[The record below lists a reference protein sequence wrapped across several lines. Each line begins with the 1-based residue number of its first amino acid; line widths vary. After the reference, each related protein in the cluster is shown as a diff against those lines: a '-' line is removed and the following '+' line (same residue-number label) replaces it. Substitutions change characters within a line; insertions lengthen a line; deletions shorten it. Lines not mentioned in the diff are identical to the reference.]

1 MTVAEY
7 LAYFIEKKGI
17 KNVFQ
22 LSGGMITQLIDKIDE
37 RESIN
42 VHSLLHE
49 QSCAFAI
56 SAIGRISK
64 KPSVALATSGPGATN
79 LITGIGDC
87 YFDSVPAIFITGQV
101 NTFEIK
107 PNNAIRQL
115 GFQETDILSMVK
127 PITKLAVQIKN
138 PQDIIKQLDLAYS
151 TSISGRHGPVLID
164 IPMDIQRSQIK
175 LDDWDTLK
183 SEMKSVN
190 QIKNI
195 ESVINILTNS
205 KKPIIWA
212 GNGIHSSN
220 SEDLFK
226 EFVKI
231 TNIPSVF
238 TLHGIDILNFFDP
251 NRIGFIGSYGNRFA
265 NKAVKEADCIIFL
278 GSRIDIRQ
286 TGSNM
291 SIFENKK
298 IIRVD
303 CEEGELTN
311 RLDPHIKVNC
321 DVKVFLNEML
331 VKIKSPDFKLNDW
344 HEELISLKRKYPAE
358 NEIGNTEFVNP
369 ISFFK
374 CLSKESLKST
384 IYNVDVGSH
393 QMWAAQSLEFKNGD
407 RFLTSGGMGSMGFA
421 LPAAIGASIE
431 SKKGVIAIIGDG
443 SFQMNIQELQTI
455 FRLNLDIKIIII
467 NNNSLGMIRQFQE
480 TYFESRYIGT
490 KWGYSAPDFCKIAVA
505 YNIDSKKISHD
516 NEVNGALKWLFKE
529 EKSRLLEVMVSSNLN
544 VYPKIAFGRTMD
556 EMEPQF
562 SSNQMES
569 T

>member
-22 LSGGMITQLIDKIDE
+22 LSGGMITQLIDKIGE
-37 RESIN
+37 RQSIN
-42 VHSLLHE
+42 IHSLLHE

-87 YFDSVPAIFITGQV
+87 YFDSVPSIFITGQV

-175 LDDWDTLK
+175 LDDRFNLK
-183 SEMKSVN
+183 SEVKSTH

-195 ESVINILTNS
+195 ESVINVLTNS

-226 EFVKI
+226 EFVKT
-231 TNIPSVF
+231 TNIPSVY
-238 TLHGIDILNFFDP
+238 LLLL
-251 NRIGFIGSYGNRFA
+251 
-265 NKAVKEADCIIFL
+265 L
-278 GSRIDIRQ
+278 G
-286 TGSNM
+286 
-291 SIFENKK
+291 
-298 IIRVD
+298 
-303 CEEGELTN
+303 C
-311 RLDPHIKVNC
+311 
-321 DVKVFLNEML
+321 
-331 VKIKSPDFKLNDW
+331 
-344 HEELISLKRKYPAE
+344 
-358 NEIGNTEFVNP
+358 
-369 ISFFK
+369 
-374 CLSKESLKST
+374 
-384 IYNVDVGSH
+384 
-393 QMWAAQSLEFKNGD
+393 
-407 RFLTSGGMGSMGFA
+407 
-421 LPAAIGASIE
+421 
-431 SKKGVIAIIGDG
+431 
-443 SFQMNIQELQTI
+443 
-455 FRLNLDIKIIII
+455 
-467 NNNSLGMIRQFQE
+467 
-480 TYFESRYIGT
+480 
-490 KWGYSAPDFCKIAVA
+490 
-505 YNIDSKKISHD
+505 
-516 NEVNGALKWLFKE
+516 
-529 EKSRLLEVMVSSNLN
+529 
-544 VYPKIAFGRTMD
+544 
-556 EMEPQF
+556 
-562 SSNQMES
+562 
-569 T
+569 

>member
-7 LAYFIEKKGI
+7 LAYFIEKNGI

-22 LSGGMITQLIDKIDE
+22 LSGGMITQLIDKISE
-37 RESIN
+37 RQSIN
-42 VHSLLHE
+42 IHSLLHE

-56 SAIGRISK
+56 SAIGRISN

-79 LITGIGDC
+79 LITGIADC

-107 PNNAIRQL
+107 SNNAIRQL

-127 PITKLAVQIKN
+127 PITKLAIQIKN
-138 PQDIIKQLDLAYS
+138 PQDIIEQLNLAFL
-151 TSISGRHGPVLID
+151 TSISGRPGPVLID
-164 IPMDIQRSQIK
+164 IPMDIQRGQIK
-175 LDDWDTLK
+175 LDVVGNLNSK
-183 SEMKSVN
+183 IKAVN
-190 QIKNI
+190 KFKKIN
-195 ESVINILTNS
+195 SVINLLVSS

-212 GNGIHSSN
+212 GNGIHTSN
-220 SEDLFK
+220 SVDLFR
-226 EFVKI
+226 EFVK
-231 TNIPSVF
+231 TSNIPSVF
-238 TLHGIDILNFFDP
+238 TLHGIDILNFSDP
-251 NRIGFIGSYGNRFA
+251 NRIGFIGSYGNRAA

-291 SIFENKK
+291 SIFESKK
-298 IIRVD
+298 LIRVD

-311 RLDPHIKVNC
+311 RLYPTVKVNS
-321 DVKVFLNEML
+321 DLKVFLKELL
-331 VKIKSPDFKLNDW
+331 VKIKDVDFKLDDW
-344 HEELISLKRKYPAE
+344 HNEIASLK
-358 NEIGNTEFVNP
+358 NEFPIEKEITKTVFVNP
-369 ISFFK
+369 ISLLK
-374 CLSKESLKST
+374 SISKEALRPT

-393 QMWAAQSLEFKNGD
+393 QMWAAQSLEFKEGD

-431 SKKGVIAIIGDG
+431 SKKGIIAIIGDG

-455 FRLNLDIKIIII
+455 FRLGLDIKIVVI
-467 NNNSLGMIRQFQE
+467 NNNSLGMIRQFQD

-490 KWGYSAPDFCKIAVA
+490 KWGYSTPDFCKIAAA
-505 YNIDSKKISHD
+505 YNINNRKISND
-516 NEVNGALKWLFKE
+516 SEIDDAVEWLFKDV
-529 EKSRLLEVMVSSNLN
+529 KPRLLEVMVSSELN

-556 EMEPQF
+556 QMEPEF
-562 SSNQMES
+562 ASNQMES

>member
-22 LSGGMITQLIDKIDE
+22 LSGGMITQLIDKIHE
-37 RESIN
+37 RQTIN
-42 VHSLLHE
+42 IHSLLHE

-107 PNNAIRQL
+107 QNNTIRQL

-127 PITKLAVQIKN
+127 PITKLVIQIKN
-138 PQDIIKQLDLAYS
+138 PQDIIEQLNLAYL
-151 TSISGRHGPVLID
+151 TSITGRPGPVLID
-164 IPMDIQRSQIK
+164 IPMDIQRSQIN
-175 LDDWDTLK
+175 LDVVDRLK
-183 SEMKSVN
+183 PEIKVSNK
-190 QIKNI
+190 IKNLKDI
-195 ESVINILTNS
+195 IDILNNS

-220 SEDLFK
+220 SEYLFK
-226 EFVKI
+226 KLVNI

-238 TLHGIDILNFFDP
+238 TLHGIDLLSFSDP
-251 NRIGFIGSYGNRFA
+251 NNIGFIGSYGNRAA

-291 SIFENKK
+291 SIFDKKK

-311 RLDPHIKVNC
+311 RLTPTIKVKS
-321 DVKVFLNEML
+321 DLKVFL
-331 VKIKSPDFKLNDW
+331 
-344 HEELISLKRKYPAE
+344 EELLEKVKDLDLKLENWHDEIVSLKKDFPIE
-358 NEIGNTEFVNP
+358 KEISKTEFVNP
-369 ISFFK
+369 ISLLK
-374 CLSKESLKST
+374 SISKESLRPT

-393 QMWAAQSLEFKNGD
+393 QMWAAQSLEFKEGD

-421 LPAAIGASIE
+421 LPAAVGASIE
-431 SKKGVIAIIGDG
+431 SKKSIIAIIGDG

-455 FRLNLDIKIIII
+455 FRLGLDIKIIVI
-467 NNNSLGMIRQFQE
+467 NNNSLGMIRQFQD

-490 KWGYSAPDFCKIAVA
+490 KWGYSAPDFCKIADA
-505 YNIDSKKISHD
+505 YKINSKKISNNSEIHD
-516 NEVNGALKWLFKE
+516 AVKWLFE
-529 EKSRLLEVMVSSNLN
+529 DVNPRLLEVMVCSNLN

-556 EMEPQF
+556 QMEPQF
-562 SSNQMES
+562 TSNQMES

>member
-183 SEMKSVN
+183 SEIKSVN

-226 EFVKI
+226 EFVKK

-238 TLHGIDILNFFDP
+238 TLHGIDILNFSDP
-251 NRIGFIGSYGNRFA
+251 NRIGFIGSYGNRAA

-303 CEEGELTN
+303 CEQGELTN
-311 RLDPHIKVNC
+311 RIDSHIKIHR
-321 DVKVFLNEML
+321 DVKVFLKEL
-331 VKIKSPDFKLNDW
+331 LFKVKSIDFKLNDW
-344 HEELISLKRKYPAE
+344 HEELGSLKSEYPAE

-369 ISFFK
+369 VSFFK
-374 CLSKESLKST
+374 LLSKETLKPT
-384 IYNVDVGSH
+384 IYNADVGSH
-393 QMWAAQSLEFKNGD
+393 QMWAAQSLEFKNGA
-407 RFLTSGGMGSMGFA
+407 RFLTSGGMG
-421 LPAAIGASIE
+421 
-431 SKKGVIAIIGDG
+431 
-443 SFQMNIQELQTI
+443 
-455 FRLNLDIKIIII
+455 
-467 NNNSLGMIRQFQE
+467 
-480 TYFESRYIGT
+480 
-490 KWGYSAPDFCKIAVA
+490 
-505 YNIDSKKISHD
+505 
-516 NEVNGALKWLFKE
+516 
-529 EKSRLLEVMVSSNLN
+529 
-544 VYPKIAFGRTMD
+544 
-556 EMEPQF
+556 
-562 SSNQMES
+562 
-569 T
+569 